1 MFIVVSSKSVTVA
14 QMEATI
20 RDIPG
25 TRVSQTVGYLQ
36 GESFGVAYGCS
47 SNT

>member
-1 MFIVVSSKSVTVA
+1 MMLIVVSSKSVSVA

-36 GESFGVAYGCS
+36 GGEFRRCLWL
-47 SNT
+47 